1 MAVLRRRHFHISTSR
16 SKWSGIGKGVVSA
29 ACANIT
35 VPLPKQPTTL
45 AQQSCPILLKTE
57 IQTIHEPLRRV
68 FLSQTTLCVNPQAFA
83 TQTSLHF
90 FVHPYYLSTF
100 QPSCDDFTNHRHD
113 SITFDFISGILQIC
127 LFSIRY
133 RMQSIK

>member
-1 MAVLRRRHFHISTSR
+1 MAVLRRRHFHNSTSR
-16 SKWSGIGKGVVSA
+16 SKWSEIGKGVVSA

-68 FLSQTTLCVNPQAFA
+68 FLSQTTLCVNPQASA

-90 FVHPYYLSTF
+90 FVHPYYLSIFNLPATTLRTIDTTL
-100 QPSCDDFTNHRHD
+100 QLLTLYLESCRYA
-113 SITFDFISGILQIC
+113 SSRFDTGC
-127 LFSIRY
+127 NP
-133 RMQSIK
+133 

>member
-68 FLSQTTLCVNPQAFA
+68 FLSQTTLCVNPQASA

-90 FVHPYYLSTF
+90 FVHPYHLSTF
-100 QPSCDDFTNHRHD
+100 NLPATTLRTIDTTLQLLTLYLESCRYA
-113 SITFDFISGILQIC
+113 SSRFDTGC
-127 LFSIRY
+127 NP
-133 RMQSIK
+133 